1 VSSCCSRALAAL
13 ALAACTLGARA
24 QDSVPA
30 APAKPTP
37 LFTSDSVFALT
48 IAADI
53 KKYMGTRDSTAP
65 WMPGRLVTGAD
76 TIAIGLK
83 PRGHFRRKSSTCG
96 FPPVSVKFDKKGV
109 KGTVFAKQEKLKL
122 VTTCWPGRADYEA
135 YIPREY
141 LLYKVYNLITN
152 FSFLARYVRV
162 TYADTAHAD
171 RAPITTNAFFVEDQG
186 DMAARNAGVRIPAKG
201 ATRDDFDQETLAD
214 LSLFEFM
221 IGNTDLSFAGEHN
234 VRFVRTAQF
243 GIVFPVPYDFDWSGV
258 VDTRYAKP
266 DPSLPIHSVRDRLWM
281 SFCFTPEQLAP
292 AIARFNAQRDAITA
306 IYANTTLLE
315 KKDADAALAY
325 FADFY
330 TIINDPK
337 QLTKAI
343 QRHCAG

>member
-1 VSSCCSRALAAL
+1 M
-13 ALAACTLGARA
+13 LAACALAARA
-24 QDSVPA
+24 QDSLPSE
-30 APAKPTP
+30 PAKPTK
-37 LFTSDSVFALT
+37 LFTSDSIIPIT
-48 IAADI
+48 IASDI
-53 KKYMGTRDSTAP
+53 KKYMATRDSTAP
-65 WMPGRLVTGAD
+65 WMPGTLVAGAD

-96 FPPVSVKFDKKGV
+96 FPPVSVKFDKKEK
-109 KGTVFAKQEKLKL
+109 KGTVFSKQDKLKL
-122 VTTCWPGRADYEA
+122 VTTCWPGRADYEG
-135 YIPREY
+135 YIPQEY

-152 FSFLARYVRV
+152 FSFLVRYVRV
-162 TYADTAHAD
+162 TYADTAHKD
-171 RAPITTNAFFVEDQG
+171 RAPIVTNGFFVEDQG
-186 DMAARNAGVRIPAKG
+186 DMAARNTGVRIPAKG
-201 ATRDDFDQETLAD
+201 ATRDDFDAETLAD

-258 VDTRYAKP
+258 INTRYARP
-266 DPSLPIHSVRDRLWM
+266 DPSLPIHAVRDRLWM

-315 KKDADAALAY
+315 KPVADATLAY

-330 TIINDPK
+330 KIINDPK

-343 QRHCAG
+343 TRHCAG